1 MKKSMKEGIITVA
14 FSLIGMLAFMVLA
27 MINDDTEVCTLYSAL
42 AMVALIVPMLVYGI
56 VRDYR
61 REKPIYERAKRI
73 KALKEK
79 NGYIQ
84 SDERKK
90 EMHKGIGIISFLF
103 LCIIAAYCC
112 FESGYTGAGIVF
124 LGIGTVIGL
133 AIRFWQEGDCDNKK
147 QETAKTESV
156 Q

>member
-1 MKKSMKEGIITVA
+1 MKKSVKEGIVA
-14 FSLIGMLAFMVLA
+14 VIFGLVGMLTFMVLA
-27 MINDDTEVCTLYSAL
+27 MVSDNDNISSLYVGL
-42 AMVALIVPMLVYGI
+42 AFVALIAPVLVYGFI
-56 VRDYR
+56 QDYR
-61 REKPIYERAKRI
+61 KEKPIYERAKRI

-84 SDERKK
+84 SDERKQ
-90 EMHKGIGIISFLF
+90 EMHKGIGIMSFLV